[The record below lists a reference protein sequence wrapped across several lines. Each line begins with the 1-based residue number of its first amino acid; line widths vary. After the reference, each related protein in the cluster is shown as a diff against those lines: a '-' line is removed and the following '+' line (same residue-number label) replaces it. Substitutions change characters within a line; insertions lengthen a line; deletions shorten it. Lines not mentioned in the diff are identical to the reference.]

1 MILCIMLEYYINI
14 EQKKILI
21 SLNNDLYEINAR
33 NIFLKEHTEE
43 LIKITNTC
51 LTSKQS
57 STQ

>member
-51 LTSKQS
+51 LTSK
-57 STQ
+57 